1 MPSVLFVCTANRIRS
16 PLAEQLFRRQLEAGV
31 QDSAAWRVASA
42 GTWTKPGL
50 PAMPLAQQAAAE
62 LGLDLSTHR
71 SQPIDDIALED
82 YGLIITMEQG
92 QQEAIRF
99 AKRVAGHVQAAHN
112 EGRCDRLLLV
122 AGPPMLGLL
131 REKMETSFGMEISEI
146 EKNLGQYDALE
157 IRKHLPERL

>member
-16 PLAEQLFRRQLEAGV
+16 PLAEHLFRRQLEAGV
-31 QDSAAWRVASA
+31 HDSAAWRVASA

-99 AKRVAGHVQAAHN
+99 EFFAVGARVQVLAQLAHDLVYDVADPVGRPLAAY
-112 EGRCDRLLLV
+112 RTTAR
-122 AGPPMLGLL
+122 
-131 REKMETSFGMEISEI
+131 EI
-146 EKNLGQYDALE
+146 EQLLNAAQSRIIQMAQVAA
-157 IRKHLPERL
+157 I